1 MPLNHMIQAKETIFH
16 VSELLFPRMIFL
28 ICQYFLS
35 VLIFF
40 NCTDSAVPLFLLL
53 QRPKYLTTASDLVV
67 SDSQTTTTTS
77 VTYIQGVTK
86 EDDF

>member
-67 SDSQTTTTTS
+67 SDSQT
-77 VTYIQGVTK
+77 
-86 EDDF
+86 EDTRHGTDGQRLVSQF

>member
-1 MPLNHMIQAKETIFH
+1 MSLNQMIQAKETIFH

-40 NCTDSAVPLFLLL
+40 NCTDSAVLLFLLL
-53 QRPKYLTTASDLVV
+53 QRPKYLTASDLVV

>member
-40 NCTDSAVPLFLLL
+40 NCTDSAVLLFLLL

-67 SDSQTTTTTS
+67 SDSQT
-77 VTYIQGVTK
+77 
-86 EDDF
+86 EDTRHGTDGQRLVSQF